1 MLRRKHF
8 LLSQLEEKAPG
19 VKWVKDVNHPTILRQ
34 QRLHGDT
41 HALGGMSI
49 LHIGT
54 SELRMIIFD
63 NNKSGEEEV
72 A

>member
-1 MLRRKHF
+1 MLRRMHF

-19 VKWVKDVNHPTILRQ
+19 IKWVKDVNHPTILRQ
-34 QRLHGDT
+34 RRLHGDT
-41 HALGGMSI
+41 HTLGGMSI

-54 SELRMIIFD
+54 SELQMIIFD
-63 NNKSGEEEV
+63 NKSGEEEV

>member
-1 MLRRKHF
+1 M
-8 LLSQLEEKAPG
+8 
-19 VKWVKDVNHPTILRQ
+19 KDVNHPTILRQ

-54 SELRMIIFD
+54 SELGMIIFD
-63 NNKSGEEEV
+63 NKSGKEEV